1 MVTRQL
7 ERRLEE
13 YYSDRY
19 RRIWVQYCTLSKGRS
34 EYRAVITLFP
44 IQGHYTMIF
53 TPTINAVDY
62 ETILSF
68 MEESLP
74 IPN

>member
-44 IQGHYTMIF
+44 IKGHYTMLF

>member
-1 MVTRQL
+1 MVTREL
-7 ERRLEE
+7 ERRLEA

-44 IQGHYTMIF
+44 IQGHYTMLF

-62 ETILSF
+62 DTILNF
-68 MEESLP
+68 MEENLRD
-74 IPN
+74 